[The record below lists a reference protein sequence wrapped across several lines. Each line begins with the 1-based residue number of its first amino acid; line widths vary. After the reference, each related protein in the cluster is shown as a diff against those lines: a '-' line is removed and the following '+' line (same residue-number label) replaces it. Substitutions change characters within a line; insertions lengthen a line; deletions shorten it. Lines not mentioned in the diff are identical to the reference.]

1 MNVRGIKE
9 LTFLAPVMSVILSY
23 STPFTYSSR
32 LFTGG
37 LTNLLVCIFE
47 LLVGNT
53 FAYVIFGTLGGY
65 FLSLGCILTPPFGIV
80 DAYVKKAD
88 KAQAL
93 HGAKEM
99 RNALGLF
106 NLCWAIMFFLFMIA
120 SIRANVFMVMIFA
133 CVCVTCVVSAIGDF
147 QYADG
152 HPAAKE
158 RLDKVCF

>member
-9 LTFLAPVMSVILSY
+9 LVFMAPIMSVLLY
-23 STPFTYSSR
+23 HFMPFTYSSR

-37 LTNLLVCIFE
+37 LTNLIVAIFE
-47 LLVGNT
+47 LLIGNT
-53 FAYVIFGTLGGY
+53 FAYVIFGALGGY
-65 FLSLGCILTPPFGIV
+65 FLSLGCILVPTFGIV
-80 DAYVKKAD
+80 DSYVKKAD

-106 NLCWAIMFFLFMIA
+106 NLCWAAMFFVFMIVA
-120 SIRANVFMVMIFA
+120 IRANVFMIIIFA
-133 CVCVTCVVSAIGDF
+133 CVCVTCVLSAIGDF

-152 HPAAKE
+152 FPEAKE
-158 RLDKVCF
+158 RLDKV